1 METFLMEISETFLME
16 ISETFLMEMWR
27 LDPSLDPS

>member
-1 METFLMEISETFLME
+1 MEISETFLME
-16 ISETFLMEMWR
+16 ISETILMEMWR

>member
-16 ISETFLMEMWR
+16 ISETILMEMWR